1 MQGPDN
7 MPFCPSLM
15 WTLLAAVILVCQA
28 RPNTQLNSKTGA
40 GLRSECMGN
49 LMRLSLD
56 KALAVGNQLEVE
68 AINGSQRV
76 LLTPALATQCGY
88 SMESD
93 PWGNTRIYTS
103 LLGCYVHNTDTTFHV
118 GLKLDMFNPTSP
130 EIISHNVQKT
140 CSYSRWAQR
149 EVLCDRNYME
159 VLLLL
164 LLGAC
169 LDPTAPKDLR
179 VKDDPQM
186 NALPGVSHSD
196 ILHPEP
202 ITMVQREAEQA
213 GYGARTT
220 AQRLVIRSPYHRPE
234 TSSEEVAGIPMEVLR
249 VSVYYSAPAG
259 LSVIDL
265 SAACPI
271 GGILFSPEAISW
283 HMPRSL
289 TPLVDSRAR
298 ITELYLGMNGQRL
311 DQSHLA
317 ARGYSLTTREFHI
330 VVDIPVGAPDG
341 YYKSHAPEQQYH
353 VTFSV
358 EPMLEVLW
366 KASNGQETRYKVLFP
381 ITTPLMARPPQ
392 AYDQTVAESRVFS
405 LLAGTF
411 LQDVELKN
419 ITFLSGTFSVE
430 ECVKRGFKV
439 LHQDHPNGTRS
450 FSVQL
455 GFDED
460 VVRRRNPE
468 LLVTLYSLPLTLGF
482 MILPE
487 LSPFSLSVELV
498 ASLYDVVLPSLS
510 GDCDQEMFDITVAYG
525 NQGSNFETFETRVGS
540 RTLTAE
546 NAGQYYFREN
556 ATHFAFSVPY
566 SALNTAFEILT
577 SDSVRARLDVLLW
590 DPTNKWPVGDLSLI
604 CYFPLITIQC
614 FPNGSVSA
622 VALKL
627 ESVPK
632 LQLDRL
638 RLRDRSC
645 RPLLTSERSVLF
657 SFTVDSCGT
666 SRKFVDNYMVYE
678 NEISLDHSAGVT
690 YRGQHVSCYYKVDR
704 SVVVGFGLSPS
715 GTPAAEVGNG
725 QLDVHMTIAK
735 DSSYSWSYGPEDF
748 PLPKFLQEPVFVEVG
763 LSSSDPRLELL
774 LQDCWATNSPDRSSV
789 PRWDLIVDTCANP
802 EDLYLTELLPV
813 LSDVRGR
820 LPAHIKRFVI
830 KMFTF
835 TQASMRSDQIHIH
848 CDTVICNT
856 NDRTDGACKGQCSNT
871 QKSWSQGRERKQR
884 SQGRLAQTSSGPLLM
899 QNEAN

>member
-7 MPFCPSLM
+7 MSISPTLM

-28 RPNTQLNSKTGA
+28 RLNTQLDSKTGK
-40 GLRSECMGN
+40 RCMGN

-76 LLTPALATQCGY
+76 LLTPALAAQCGY

-103 LLGCYVHNTDTTFHV
+103 LLGCYVHNTDTMFHV
-118 GLKLDMFNPTSP
+118 GLKLDMFNLTSP
-130 EIISHNVQKT
+130 EIVSHNVQKT

-159 VLLLL
+159 VSQLLSEPDSPT
-164 LLGAC
+164 
-169 LDPTAPKDLR
+169 DPKAPKDSS

-186 NALPGVSHSD
+186 NALPGVTD

-213 GYGARTT
+213 GYGAQTT

-234 TSSEEVAGIPMEVLR
+234 TYSEEVAGIPMEVLR

-271 GGILFSPEAISW
+271 GYLVAHAP
-283 HMPRSL
+283 L
-289 TPLVDSRAR
+289 THPLVDNSAR
-298 ITELYLGMNGQRL
+298 LTELYLGMNGQRL
-311 DQSHLA
+311 DQSLLSV
-317 ARGYSLTTREFHI
+317 RGYSLTTRDFNI
-330 VVDIPVGAPDG
+330 VVDIPLGAPDG

-468 LLVTLYSLPLTLGF
+468 RLVTLYSLPLTLGF

-498 ASLYDVVLPSLS
+498 ASLYDVVHPSLS

-540 RTLTAE
+540 VTLTAE

-556 ATHFAFSVPY
+556 ATHFAISVPY
-566 SALNTAFEILT
+566 SALNTAFEMLT

-666 SRKFVDNYMVYE
+666 SRKFVDNYVVYE
-678 NEISLDHSAGVT
+678 NEISLDHRGWGNPT
-690 YRGQHVSCYYKVDR
+690 TDPEYRQHVSCYYKVDR
-704 SVVVGFGLSPS
+704 SVVVGFGLGPS
-715 GTPAAEVGNG
+715 STPVAEVGNG
-725 QLDVHMTIAK
+725 QMAVHMTILVL
-735 DSSYSWSYGPEDF
+735 WPEDF
-748 PLPKFLQEPVFVEVG
+748 PLPKFLQEPVFVDVS
-763 LSSSDPRLELL
+763 LLSSDPRLELI

-835 TQASMRSDQIHIH
+835 TQESIPSDQIHIH

-856 NDRTDGACKGQCSNT
+856 NDRTDGACKGQC
-871 QKSWSQGRERKQR
+871 
-884 SQGRLAQTSSGPLLM
+884 QTFPVVFHQVCTHCRRDFGPLLHTDLL
-899 QNEAN
+899 